1 MNALVQILK
10 GSLTICLELEARS
23 VAMPEGKIV
32 KALSGFYYVL
42 DNERLIQCRGRGVF
56 RKNKITP
63 LVGDEV
69 VFQAEN
75 DLEGY
80 ILEVKERKN
89 ELVRPPIANVDQAI
103 LVFSAVEPDFSTVLL
118 DRFLVLVEYNHIEPL
133 ICITKMDLT
142 NEAQKQVISEF
153 AEHYR
158 KAGYGVILTSSETE
172 MGIELLNPHVE
183 NKISVFAGQSGV
195 GKSSLLNVLRPDLE
209 LKTNDISS
217 HLGRGKHTTR
227 HVELIQIGQGL
238 IADTPGFSSLE
249 FTNIEAEELTS
260 CFPEIQRASE
270 NCKFRGCLHVTE
282 PKCAVKSGVESGEI
296 PGYRYQHYVDFLQ
309 EIKDRKPRY

>member
-1 MNALVQILK
+1 
-10 GSLTICLELEARS
+10 
-23 VAMPEGKIV
+23 MPEGKIV
-32 KALSGFYYVL
+32 KALSGFYYVIH
-42 DNERLIQCRGRGVF
+42 DGVMIQCRGRGVF

-69 VFQAEN
+69 IFQAEN
-75 DLEGY
+75 ERDGY
-80 ILEVKERKN
+80 IMEVKERKN

-103 LVFSAVEPDFSTVLL
+103 LVFSAVEPEFSTVLL
-118 DRFLVLVEYNHIEPL
+118 DRFLVLVEYNHIKPL

-142 NEAQKQVISEF
+142 NDNEKQAINEY
-153 AEHYR
+153 ADHYR
-158 KAGYGVILTSSETE
+158 NIGYEVLLTSSETE
-172 MGIELLNPHVE
+172 AGIEGLTPHVE
-183 NKISVFAGQSGV
+183 DKISVFAGQSGV

-227 HVELIQIGQGL
+227 HVELIRIGNGL

-249 FTNIEAEELTS
+249 FTDIEAEELTH
-260 CFPEIQRASE
+260 CFPEMARESE
-270 NCKFRGCLHVTE
+270 HCKFRACLHISE
-282 PKCAVKSGVESGEI
+282 PKCAVKAAVESGAI
-296 PGYRYQHYVDFLQ
+296 THYRYQHYVDFLQ

>member
-1 MNALVQILK
+1 
-10 GSLTICLELEARS
+10 
-23 VAMPEGKIV
+23 MPEGKIV

-42 DNERLIQCRGRGVF
+42 HNDNLIQCRGRGVF

-75 DLEGY
+75 DREGY

-89 ELVRPPIANVDQAI
+89 ELIRPPIANVDQAI

-118 DRFLVLVEYNHIEPL
+118 DRFLVLVEFNQIEPL

-142 NEAQKQVISEF
+142 GHEERARIEEYASR
-153 AEHYR
+153 YR
-158 KAGYGVILTSSETE
+158 DAGYEVILTSSETE
-172 MGIELLNPHVE
+172 AGIERLNPHIE

-227 HVELIQIGQGL
+227 HVELIKVGNGL

-249 FTNIEAEELTS
+249 FTNIEVEDLTS
-260 CFPEIQRASE
+260 CFPEIQKASE

-282 PKCAVKSGVESGEI
+282 PKCGVKSAVESGEI
-296 PGYRYQHYVDFLQ
+296 PSYRYEHYVDFLQ

>member
-1 MNALVQILK
+1 
-10 GSLTICLELEARS
+10 
-23 VAMPEGKIV
+23 MPEGKII

-42 DNERLIQCRGRGVF
+42 HNEHIIQCRGRGIF
-56 RKNKITP
+56 RKNKVTP

-80 ILEVKERKN
+80 ILEIKERKN

-118 DRFLVLVEYNHIEPL
+118 DRFLVLVEYNQIEPF
-133 ICITKMDLT
+133 ICITKLDLAT
-142 NEAQKQVISEF
+142 SEQHQEIEKY
-153 AEHYR
+153 ALNYR
-158 KAGYGVILTSSETE
+158 SAGYQVALTSSEKDV
-172 MGIELLNPHVE
+172 GIEKLHPYLE

-195 GKSSLLNVLRPDLE
+195 GKSSLLNALRPELE
-209 LKTNDISS
+209 LKTNDISA

-227 HVELIQIGQGL
+227 HVELINIGHGL
-238 IADTPGFSSLE
+238 VADTPGFSSLE

-260 CFPEIQRASE
+260 CFPELQRASE
-270 NCKFRGCLHVTE
+270 NCKFRGCLHLKE
-282 PKCAVKSGVESGEI
+282 PKCGVKTAVEAGEI
-296 PGYRYQHYVDFLQ
+296 PNYRYEHYIDFLQ

>member
-1 MNALVQILK
+1 
-10 GSLTICLELEARS
+10 
-23 VAMPEGKIV
+23 MPEGKIV

-42 DNERLIQCRGRGVF
+42 QNDNLIQCRGRGVF

-118 DRFLVLVEYNHIEPL
+118 DRFLVLVEFNHIEPL

-142 NEAQKQVISEF
+142 NNEEKEKIEKYADQ
-153 AEHYR
+153 YR
-158 KAGYGVILTSSETE
+158 AAGYEVILTSSETE
-172 MGIELLNPHVE
+172 TGIELLNPHIE

-227 HVELIQIGQGL
+227 HVELIKVGNGL

-249 FTNIEAEELTS
+249 FNNIEVEDLTF
-260 CFPEIQRASE
+260 CFPELQRASE

-282 PKCAVKSGVESGEI
+282 PKCGVKSAVESGEI
-296 PGYRYQHYVDFLQ
+296 PSYRYEHYVDFLQ

>member
-1 MNALVQILK
+1 M
-10 GSLTICLELEARS
+10 T
-23 VAMPEGKIV
+23 MPEGKIV

-42 DNERLIQCRGRGVF
+42 HNDELIQCRGRGVF
-56 RKNKITP
+56 RKNKVTP

-75 DLEGY
+75 ELEGY

-118 DRFLVLVEYNHIEPL
+118 DRFLVLVEFNHIEPL

-142 NEAQKQVISEF
+142 NSEQNNLISEYA
-153 AEHYR
+153 AEYQA
-158 KAGYGVILTSSETE
+158 AGYEVILTSSETE
-172 MGIELLNPHVE
+172 TGIEQLNPHLE

-227 HVELIQIGQGL
+227 HVELIEIGNGL
-238 IADTPGFSSLE
+238 VADTPGFSSLE
-249 FTNIEAEELTS
+249 FINIEAEDLTS
-260 CFPEIQRASE
+260 CFPELQRASE
-270 NCKFRGCLHVTE
+270 NCKFRGCLHISE
-282 PKCAVKSGVESGEI
+282 PKCGVKQAVESGEI
-296 PGYRYQHYVDFLQ
+296 PAYRYEHYVDFLQ